1 MLTSIPISFRATTV
15 SLKQDVRV
23 AAEPQPCVSPA
34 LCQDHADLPECAEL
48 DDELD
53 CPGEPAESS
62 GAFTVFVCPPR
73 LPLMRRRTD
82 EDGEGELAYPPPPSP
97 PSSPSP
103 APSPSLLLAH
113 SPLSLCCEP
122 PRESRVARSP
132 RARNRYSPMEVKAPS
147 RKGKSLIHRMSSG
160 SDDDEPKKPRKRRE
174 AVSLAC
180 YFCRKRK
187 IACRQPP
194 EGSPDRTCKS
204 VFPSLD
210 CPRQFHSFLVLGI

>member
-1 MLTSIPISFRATTV
+1 M
-15 SLKQDVRV
+15 
-23 AAEPQPCVSPA
+23 
-34 LCQDHADLPECAEL
+34 
-48 DDELD
+48 
-53 CPGEPAESS
+53 
-62 GAFTVFVCPPR
+62 
-73 LPLMRRRTD
+73 
-82 EDGEGELAYPPPPSP
+82 
-97 PSSPSP
+97 
-103 APSPSLLLAH
+103 AH

-122 PRESRVARSP
+122 PRTSRVVRSP
-132 RARNRYSPMEVKAPS
+132 RAQNRYSPMDVKPSS
-147 RKGKSLIHRMSSG
+147 RKGKSLVHRMSSG

-210 CPRQFHSFLVLGI
+210 CPRQFHSFLVLGDLTRFASFFSQCKARGMECEYPTESRRGARRGSAAHKHPH